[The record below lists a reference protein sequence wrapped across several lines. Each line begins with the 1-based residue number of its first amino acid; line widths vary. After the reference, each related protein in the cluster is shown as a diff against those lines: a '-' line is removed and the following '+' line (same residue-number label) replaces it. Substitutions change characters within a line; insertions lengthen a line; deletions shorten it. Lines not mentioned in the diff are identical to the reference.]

1 MNKNH
6 LVKKD
11 NNLVFA
17 RYKLSELSI
26 KVLSTVVSM
35 IRKDD
40 KDFKVYELSIADFK
54 ELLGSSS
61 NKMYD
66 EVQTIAQELML
77 KPMTIPREGVGF
89 LTVNWIASTEY
100 MPDSGVLEF
109 EISPKL
115 KPYLI
120 ELSGGFLKY
129 ELKNILAL
137 KSPYVIRL
145 YELLKHEYNKVNNY
159 TGNKVVSYEIELQE
173 LRDLFEIPMSY
184 QYSSGVK
191 LRILDKA
198 VKQFS
203 EKTDITMKYQE
214 HKRGRK
220 VHKIEFTIR
229 ENTGQDTFLQERKDF
244 IKYMRT
250 HYTNQNIQET
260 QGMILSIS
268 DKGHIYNKKT
278 LREYTKKDANTVW
291 SIWFDMAKEDKLLI
305 LKQGTLF

>member
-40 KDFKVYELSIADFK
+40 KNFKTYALSIADFK

-61 NKMYD
+61 NKIYE
-66 EVQTIAQELML
+66 EVQKLAQELML
-77 KPMTIPREGVGF
+77 KPMTIPREGGGF

-100 MPDSGVLEF
+100 IPDSGVLEF

-159 TGNKVVSYEIELQE
+159 TGNKVVSYEIDLQE
-173 LRDLFEIPMSY
+173 LRDLFEIPTSY
-184 QYSSGVK
+184 KYSGGIK
-191 LRILDKA
+191 DRILDKA

-203 EKTDITMKYQE
+203 QKTDITVKYQE

-229 ENTGQDTFLQERKDF
+229 ENTGQDTYLQDRKDF
-244 IKYMRT
+244 IKYMRI
-250 HYTNQNIQET
+250 HHVNQDIQET
-260 QGMILSIS
+260 QGMVLSIS
-268 DKGHIYNKKT
+268 DKGRIYNKRT
-278 LREYTKKDANTVW
+278 LREYAKKDSDTVW
-291 SIWFDMAKEDKLLI
+291 SLWFKMAQEDKLLV
-305 LKQGTLF
+305 LKQGALF

>member
-40 KDFKVYELSIADFK
+40 KDFETYSLSIADFK
-54 ELLGSSS
+54 ELLGT
-61 NKMYD
+61 KHKDMYA
-66 EVQTIAQELML
+66 EVQTIAQELMS
-77 KPMTIPREGVGF
+77 KPMKIPQDKGGF
-89 LTVNWIASTEY
+89 LVVNWIASLRYE
-100 MPDSGVLEF
+100 PNSGVIDF
-109 EISPKL
+109 KIAPDL

-159 TGNKVVSYEIELQE
+159 TGNKVVSYEIELEE
-173 LRDLFEIPMSY
+173 LRNLFEIPISY
-184 QYSSGVK
+184 AYKDVRI
-191 LRILDKA
+191 RILDKA

-220 VHKIEFTIR
+220 VHKVEFTIR
-229 ENTGQDTFLQERKDF
+229 ENTGQDTYLQDRKDF

-250 HYTNQNIQET
+250 HHVNQDIQET
-260 QGMILSIS
+260 QGMVLSIS
-268 DKGHIYNKKT
+268 DKGRIYNKKT
-278 LREYTKKDANTVW
+278 LREYAKKDSDTVW
-291 SIWFDMAKEDKLLI
+291 SLWFKMAQEDKLLV